1 MQAAHL
7 PRRIFSAARPRRY
20 RQAAAFFPN
29 QLKPVPPAPAEFVT
43 EEQLNKYVAD
53 AARVLNATLH
63 SAYALMVCEI
73 TNPVALGWMGGLAA
87 VYWFSSRLGT
97 TAFLALCWVC
107 AFTLPV
113 GYSKKQAEVDGLVAT
128 AKSKASEVWAT
139 AKSKIPTKGEKAPE
153 EKKAD

>member
-1 MQAAHL
+1 MSRSK
-7 PRRIFSAARPRRY
+7 PGIWWEGKSSGRPG
-20 RQAAAFFPN
+20 FDGSSPN
-29 QLKPVPPAPAEFVT
+29 TSGVSSGHV
-43 EEQLNKYVAD
+43 
-53 AARVLNATLH
+53 
-63 SAYALMVCEI
+63 VCTFLTI
-73 TNPVALGWMGGLAA
+73 VSYMNSPPVALGWMGGLAA

>member
-1 MQAAHL
+1 ML
-7 PRRIFSAARPRRY
+7 PPGSPRRSGVAARSVAAAAVAGSAPVGAATAASAAGRP
-20 RQAAAFFPN
+20 
-29 QLKPVPPAPAEFVT
+29 
-43 EEQLNKYVAD
+43 
-53 AARVLNATLH
+53 LH
-63 SAYALMVCEI
+63 SAYALMVCEC
-73 TNPVALGWMGGLAA
+73 TPVALGWMGGLAA

>member
-1 MQAAHL
+1 MQAPHL

-20 RQAAAFFPN
+20 RQATTFFPATF
-29 QLKPVPPAPAEFVT
+29 KPVPPAPAEFVT

-63 SAYALMVCEI
+63 SAYALMVCEC
-73 TNPVALGWMGGLAA
+73 TPVALWWMGGLAA

>member
-1 MQAAHL
+1 M
-7 PRRIFSAARPRRY
+7 
-20 RQAAAFFPN
+20 
-29 QLKPVPPAPAEFVT
+29 
-43 EEQLNKYVAD
+43 AD

-63 SAYALMVCEI
+63 SAYALMVCEC
-73 TNPVALGWMGGLAA
+73 TPVALWWMGGLAA

-128 AKSKASEVWAT
+128 AKSKVNEMVAT

>member
-1 MQAAHL
+1 M
-7 PRRIFSAARPRRY
+7 
-20 RQAAAFFPN
+20 
-29 QLKPVPPAPAEFVT
+29 
-43 EEQLNKYVAD
+43 AD

-63 SAYALMVCEI
+63 SAYALMVCEC
-73 TNPVALGWMGGLAA
+73 TPVALWWMGGLAA

-113 GYSKKQAEVDGLVAT
+113 GYSKKQAEVDGLLAT

>member
-20 RQAAAFFPN
+20 RQATTFFSK
-29 QLKPVPPAPAEFVT
+29 QFKPIPPAPTEFVT

-63 SAYALMVCEI
+63 SAYALMVCEC
-73 TNPVALGWMGGLAA
+73 TPVALWWMGGLAA

-128 AKSKASEVWAT
+128 AKSKASEVWET